1 MFIYY
6 IEAIDPEGNKIR
18 KTIEVDSEFELMQL
32 LDYSN
37 LIPLKIKKLPKYY
50 KIISSINPFKH
61 KVKRQE
67 VIEVLENLHLVVK
80 SGLPLNTGIMDL
92 SQDSE
97 NPALKDILMD
107 IALKIQSGK
116 TLSQAVEKYE
126 SVFTPVVISL
136 FKIGEETGN
145 LDRTLKD
152 AAEHLKKIEDL
163 VAKTKQ
169 ALIYPA
175 FAFFSVLG
183 AMIFWLVYV
192 LPKII
197 DAFQDFNVKLPITTI
212 ILLKMSEYTQKYIV
226 HFIIFLLLS
235 ILILKILR
243 KKNKKVR
250 YYTDKLILKLPVF
263 GIISTNFN
271 YAFFAEYI
279 RLMISAGLPL
289 YQALNIME
297 SAIRNFV
304 FKTAVKN
311 VREKIEVG
319 ENFSQSLKEQEIF
332 SSLIIRMISVGEQ
345 TGSLEQQLS
354 YIADYYYNKVDYISQ
369 NIAKMIEPIIIGV
382 LGAFMLLVVLGLVG
396 PIYDLISSIS
406 GRM

>member
-354 YIADYYYNKVDYISQ
+354 YIADYYYNKVR
-369 NIAKMIEPIIIGV
+369 EGLVPIFNKV
-382 LGAFMLLVVLGLVG
+382 KFFFMLILFILFLRSLF
-396 PIYDLISSIS
+396 P
-406 GRM
+406 